1 MPEQPPGD
9 GEDEETIREPTKT
22 EIEASFKPE
31 NVIAVQTVRDKK
43 RGVHNKILEKKKE
56 SNESKDLE
64 SIKAYLSKWKDDRET
79 WQVPIYFSPAY
90 SSIFNVNMELL
101 TDYFFRK
108 FEKRKQVYIQNH
120 CFESS
125 KIQDEDWSVC
135 LEYLEGSQG
144 KGRESLVA
152 RAEKLISELDSVEEK
167 DEVAMAKYN
176 RSRDLL
182 QMLN

>member
-1 MPEQPPGD
+1 M
-9 GEDEETIREPTKT
+9 
-22 EIEASFKPE
+22 KPE
-31 NVIAVQTVRDKK
+31 NVINVQTVRDKK
-43 RGVHNKILEKKKE
+43 RSVHEKILEKKKE

-64 SIKAYLSKWKDDRET
+64 TIKAYLNKWKGDRES
-79 WQVPIYFSPAY
+79 W
-90 SSIFNVNMELL
+90 
-101 TDYFFRK
+101 K

-120 CFESS
+120 CFEPS

-152 RAEKLISELDSVEEK
+152 RAEKLIGDLDSVEEK
-167 DEVAMAKYN
+167 DEVAVAKYN